1 MYNKLISKNLNHFGP
16 DGLIMY
22 SKSCDYYNT
31 NQVTMEDIKMFYEL
45 LRSNETLPNNVRRL
59 PHLSCC
65 LYFLTKTN
73 TNYGKI
79 FTTELIQKLSNN
91 DEVND
96 TNLFLI
102 YNIIEFDSR
111 YLHSTGN
118 RLQYLLNYLEKFN
131 NLKKTVEN
139 YLLFKYYRGL
149 MKYHLGDINEA
160 YNEYLEIII
169 GYEDFVRKKT
179 NYVEFIRLKND
190 LLKVQLDL
198 TKHIKEEY
206 YEQYCFMKDLFD
218 RIKVQNKKLGVK
230 LGFCLYEIL
239 CRQNKF
245 HECIPLLKEMKKILK
260 NETLSGIKMKIS
272 IDYYLAI
279 INRIG
284 YIGVLIGDINSTE
297 YSVKKLKSV
306 LDIIEKDKQDKKL
319 SSIYK
324 AYTLIIAILNV
335 YLGNYENKLKEK
347 EAIFREEFFTNE
359 LTLKK
364 NCYIVNEKNQNDLI
378 INLNTINNMNYNLNN
393 YASLIIKNLENSISS
408 DIKNHKLLENHF
420 LTFIVG
426 KYDIISRLSE
436 SYCSDFNQ
444 NKRIS
449 YIKEIN
455 NQWKFVYNYIK
466 RVADEE
472 PLLETD
478 YVKSILIKMY
488 SACAHSN
495 LYCKDLEM
503 LKTNIKIFDNLIK
516 ELNIKDRNTSY
527 ELVNKIKG
535 DYWLKKGEVDAA
547 INYYNETIK
556 KMKNNN
562 PKKPVIYFNI
572 GYAFYIKND
581 KNKAIQ
587 NLNQCINAFRVFE
600 YEKKTFNILV
610 RQDVI
615 IKKVNLAKY
624 LLKNLG
630 D

>member
-73 TNYGKI
+73 INYGKI

-364 NCYIVNEKNQNDLI
+364 NCYIVGFFN
-378 INLNTINNMNYNLNN
+378 
-393 YASLIIKNLENSISS
+393 
-408 DIKNHKLLENHF
+408 KL
-420 LTFIVG
+420 
-426 KYDIISRLSE
+426 
-436 SYCSDFNQ
+436 Q
-444 NKRIS
+444 
-449 YIKEIN
+449 
-455 NQWKFVYNYIK
+455 
-466 RVADEE
+466 
-472 PLLETD
+472 
-478 YVKSILIKMY
+478 
-488 SACAHSN
+488 
-495 LYCKDLEM
+495 
-503 LKTNIKIFDNLIK
+503 
-516 ELNIKDRNTSY
+516 
-527 ELVNKIKG
+527 
-535 DYWLKKGEVDAA
+535 
-547 INYYNETIK
+547 
-556 KMKNNN
+556 
-562 PKKPVIYFNI
+562 
-572 GYAFYIKND
+572 
-581 KNKAIQ
+581 
-587 NLNQCINAFRVFE
+587 
-600 YEKKTFNILV
+600 
-610 RQDVI
+610 
-615 IKKVNLAKY
+615 
-624 LLKNLG
+624 
-630 D
+630 